1 VSRRRIGVAVL
12 LGALV
17 ALPLLLV
24 AGPAAGA
31 PAPTQTRDNSDDN
44 QVVITGRVIVGPD
57 ERVDNVVILN
67 GDARINGRAD
77 GSVFALNG
85 DVIVRGTVKHDVH
98 AFNGRVI
105 VEGGARVGGDVT
117 SREKARISPGATV
130 DGDVKSVGRRYAL
143 GQIGLIAALLVW
155 LAVVLSTLVLGVL
168 LILIAPRAADALAD
182 AGRTAVGAAIPLGIA
197 AAIGLPIV
205 GVILLATVIGLP
217 LGVIVLFGLGF
228 LYMLAYVTSAYFLG
242 RLILGP
248 PGNRFLSYVIGWA
261 ILSVAGLIPVLN
273 LLVLIAAT
281 VYGLGMIVVATFR
294 ARRGPGAA
302 PVDSE
307 QRAPSPAG

>member
-1 VSRRRIGVAVL
+1 VSRRRIGVAAL
-12 LGALV
+12 LGVLAGV
-17 ALPLLLV
+17 PLLLA

-31 PAPTQTRDNSDDN
+31 PAPTQTRDNRDDN

-67 GDARINGRAD
+67 GDARINGRVD

-85 DVIVRGTVKHDVH
+85 DVTVRGTVKHDIH

-105 VEGGARVGGDVT
+105 VEGGARVGGDIT

-130 DGDVKSVGRRYAL
+130 DGNVKSVGRRYAL
-143 GQIGLIAALLVW
+143 GPIGLVAALLVW

-168 LILIAPRAADALAD
+168 LILVAPRAADALAD
-182 AGRTAVGAAIPLGIA
+182 AGRTAVGVAIPLGIA

-205 GVILLATVIGLP
+205 GVILVATVVGLP
-217 LGVIVLFGLGF
+217 LGLIVLFGLGF

-242 RLILGP
+242 RLIVGP
-248 PGNRFLSYVIGWA
+248 PRNRFLSYVVGWA

-273 LLVLIAAT
+273 VLVLIAAT

-294 ARRGPGAA
+294 ARRGPGEA
-302 PVDSE
+302 PARAD
-307 QRAPSPAG
+307 RPAPSPAA